1 MDISL
6 TAGSTLASTLRLN
19 QSSQTLTAQP
29 ISEAQKSAFSNAT
42 PAAIYHPSEAAQE
55 ISQTTSTQ
63 SIVAVNNYGRPP
75 SADFPAIAKLH
86 QGAFYGLKSAFEEF
100 KSALESTFPD
110 LAEKKFGFTIEA
122 DGKLKALNPA
132 GELSLTDMD
141 QLDKLLNASSTLIGA
156 ADTYRDVSIDLV
168 AADGNWGGSYLG
180 DYQLDENNFASTI
193 DLAAL
198 FIPKT
203 TTLNPEAMA
212 GWFSH
217 QLWSKG
223 ELATKETHA
232 AIMASRDVAREAQEK
247 AAAKA
252 AAAAETAKA

>member
-1 MDISL
+1 MEISL
-6 TAGSTLASTLRLN
+6 TAGSTLAATPRLN

-29 ISEAQKSAFSNAT
+29 ISEDQKAAFSNAT

-55 ISQTTSTQ
+55 LSQTTSTQ
-63 SIVAVNNYGRPP
+63 PMVVVNNYGRPP
-75 SADFPAIAKLH
+75 SADFPAVAKLH

-132 GELSLTDMD
+132 GELSITDMD
-141 QLDKLLNASSTLIGA
+141 QLDKLLNASGSLKSA
-156 ADTYRDVSIDLV
+156 SDTYRDASIELV

-180 DYQLDENNFASTI
+180 DYQLDEDNFASTI

-232 AIMASRDVAREAQEK
+232 AILASRDAAREAQEK
-247 AAAKA
+247 AKAKAEAAKA
-252 AAAAETAKA
+252 

>member
-29 ISEAQKSAFSNAT
+29 ISEDQKSAFSNAT
-42 PAAIYHPSEAAQE
+42 PAAIYHPSEAAQALT
-55 ISQTTSTQ
+55 QTTSTQ
-63 SIVAVNNYGRPP
+63 PMVVVNTYGRPP
-75 SADFPAIAKLH
+75 SADFPAMAKLH

-132 GELSLTDMD
+132 GELSATDMD
-141 QLDKLLNASSTLIGA
+141 QLDKLLNASGSLKSA
-156 ADTYRDVSIDLV
+156 AGTYRDASIDLV

-180 DYQLDENNFASTI
+180 DYQLDEDNFASTI

-203 TTLNPEAMA
+203 NTLNPEAIA

-223 ELATKETHA
+223 ELATPETHA
-232 AIMASRDVAREAQEK
+232 TILASRDATRQAQEK
-247 AAAKA
+247 AEAAKA
-252 AAAAETAKA
+252 